1 MDQRTKGVAVAIQ
14 CGGESRRMGGDKAL
28 LPFVGGTLLEWVR
41 DQVTP
46 LFRHVFVVAR
56 DAARYAHVGLPV
68 VTDALEARGS
78 AVGVYTAIVASPEER
93 VLCLAC
99 DMPFV
104 TPDVLLDLAAGSAG
118 YDVFVPRHDPYFQPL
133 CAVYNRS
140 ASDAFLAFL
149 RSGRRR
155 IDSIYP
161 ELNTGYLE
169 VGDGR
174 YGDPDEVFL
183 NVNTPE
189 DLESARL
196 AVEAMAGRGVPRVSR
211 IPTVAGPTV
220 VPDAGVGSRPSPHRF
235 DGGPALAP
243 RIRAFME
250 RVPVPTVSFVGKKKS
265 GKTTVLC
272 GVIAELA
279 RRGRRV
285 AVLKHDMHGFD
296 VDIPGTDSYRLREA
310 GAVVAG
316 ISSPD
321 MYVLVHKPRS
331 EPRLEALIERVG
343 ESVDLVI
350 TEGFKRE
357 DAPKVEISR
366 RERSTTRICEED
378 ELIGVA
384 SDQYFPELSVPQLSL
399 DDHAGLADLVEAR
412 IVAEWPALASL
423 GGKGMS

>member
-1 MDQRTKGVAVAIQ
+1 VDQLTKGVALAIQ

-28 LPFVGGTLLEWVR
+28 LPFVDGTLLEWVR

-68 VTDALEARGS
+68 VTDALDVRGS

-104 TPDVLLDLAAGSAG
+104 PREVLVDLAANSVG
-118 YDVFVPRHDPYFQPL
+118 YDVFVPRHEPYFQPL

-140 ASDAFLAFL
+140 AADAYLSFI

-155 IDSIYP
+155 IDAVYAEIDA
-161 ELNTGYLE
+161 GYLE

-174 YGDPDEVFL
+174 YGDPDEIFL

-189 DLESARL
+189 ELEVARRL
-196 AVEAMAGRGVPRVSR
+196 VLSRGDRVAAGTREAPVPTGVARA
-211 IPTVAGPTV
+211 T
-220 VPDAGVGSRPSPHRF
+220 
-235 DGGPALAP
+235 ALSP

-285 AVLKHDMHGFD
+285 AVLKHDAHGFD

-310 GAVVAG
+310 GAVVTG
-316 ISSPD
+316 ISSPE
-321 MYVLVHKPRS
+321 MYVLIHKPRS
-331 EPRLEALIERVG
+331 EPRLEDLIARVG
-343 ESVDLVI
+343 ESIDLVI

-366 RERSTTRICEED
+366 RERSTTRICDED

-384 SDQYFPELSVPQLSL
+384 SDQHFPDLSVPQLSL
-399 DDHAGLADLVEAR
+399 DDHSGLADLLEAR
-412 IVAEWPALASL
+412 ILGEWPALASL
-423 GGKGMS
+423 GGKGAS

>member
-1 MDQRTKGVAVAIQ
+1 MIVDGRTTGVALAIQ

-28 LPFVGGTLLEWVR
+28 LPFVGGTLLEYVR

-68 VTDALEARGS
+68 VTDALDVRGS
-78 AVGVYTAIVASPEER
+78 AVGVYTAIMASPEER
-93 VLCLAC
+93 VLVLGC

-104 TPDVLLDLAAGSAG
+104 PSEVLLDLAVNSGG

-133 CAVYNRS
+133 CAVYDRG
-140 ASDAFLAFL
+140 AADAYLSFI

-155 IDSIYP
+155 IDAVYAD
-161 ELNTGYLE
+161 LHTGYLE

-174 YGDPDEVFL
+174 YGDPDEIFL
-183 NVNTPE
+183 NVNTPA
-189 DLESARL
+189 DLEAARRL
-196 AVEAMAGRGVPRVSR
+196 AAGARGRSTAVERTAAATAQTPRS
-211 IPTVAGPTV
+211 TL
-220 VPDAGVGSRPSPHRF
+220 S
-235 DGGPALAP
+235 P
-243 RIRAFME
+243 RIRAFMA

-285 AVLKHDMHGFD
+285 AVLKHDTHGFD
-296 VDIPGTDSYRLREA
+296 TDIPGTDSYRLREA

-316 ISSPD
+316 VSSPE
-321 MYVLVHKPRS
+321 MYVLVHKPRA
-331 EPRLEALIERVG
+331 EPRLEDLVARVG
-343 ESVDLVI
+343 ESIDLVI

-366 RERSTTRICEED
+366 RERSATRICEED

-384 SDQYFPELSVPQLSL
+384 SDQHFPELSVPQFSL

-412 IVAEWPALASL
+412 ILHEWPAVTRL
-423 GGKGMS
+423 GGRGAS